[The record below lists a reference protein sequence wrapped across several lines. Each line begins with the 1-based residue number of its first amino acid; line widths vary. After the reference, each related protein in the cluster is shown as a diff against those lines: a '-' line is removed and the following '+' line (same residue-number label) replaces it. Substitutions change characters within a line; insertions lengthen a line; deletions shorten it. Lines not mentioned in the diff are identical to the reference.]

1 MGLADGELRGVIAGN
16 PLDQIEGLAAANL
29 DFAHVADVEDS
40 GTFAD
45 GFVLGK
51 NAAVFERHVPAA
63 EIDHFCAHAPVHMVQ
78 SCFAENGGCRC
89 CHRMV
94 LTVRKIE
101 RSMWVSGVSRK
112 PSRYRRP
119 IAGSRAA
126 GLCYRRATWAARACG
141 MSVSGIAC
149 SQS

>member
-16 PLDQIEGLAAANL
+16 PLNQIERLTAANL
-29 DFAHVADVEDS
+29 DFAHVAHVEDS
-40 GTFAD
+40 GTVAD
-45 GFVLGK
+45 GIVLGK
-51 NAAVFERHVPAA
+51 DAAVFERHVPAA

-78 SCFAENGGCRC
+78 SCFAETGRCRC

-119 IAGSRAA
+119 IAGSRAPA
-126 GLCYRRATWAARACG
+126 YVIRERPGQPAL
-141 MSVSGIAC
+141 VE
-149 SQS
+149 